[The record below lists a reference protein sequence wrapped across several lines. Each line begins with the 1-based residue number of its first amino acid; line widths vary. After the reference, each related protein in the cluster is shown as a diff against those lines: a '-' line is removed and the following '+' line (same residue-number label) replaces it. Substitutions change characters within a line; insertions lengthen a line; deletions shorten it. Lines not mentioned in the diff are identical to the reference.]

1 MADSWLRDGLLW
13 ALVLY
18 VVTTV
23 ALAPWG
29 ERGEGGRRRSES
41 TGTTRKRQEGNR
53 RREGSK
59 DAKRGEVQC
68 WA

>member
-29 ERGEGGRRRSES
+29 EIGAPAGFGGDPHPLEPAE
-41 TGTTRKRQEGNR
+41 TGM
-53 RREGSK
+53 
-59 DAKRGEVQC
+59 AH
-68 WA
+68 A